1 MRPFILKPWVVSLK
15 KDMVTI
21 SISSIMASDETTA
34 IDRGVLLLLQENNFP
49 SLNGWE
55 EKATLL

>member
-1 MRPFILKPWVVSLK
+1 MTKGMIS
-15 KDMVTI
+15 I